1 MENSYSEEEIFNFGE
16 NSSENGTVS
25 EESKNNIMEDNVSLT
40 TSSTTYREKI
50 NIIEKNKKENS
61 QIQNKNNFEY
71 NEHRFGNNNTTI
83 NDMSRNTY
91 SNNRI
96 ANTKNDQV

>member
-61 QIQNKNNFEY
+61 QIQNKNISN
-71 NEHRFGNNNTTI
+71 I
-83 NDMSRNTY
+83 MSTVL
-91 SNNRI
+91 I
-96 ANTKNDQV
+96 IIILL